1 MDNQLKVPC
10 QKEKLRDVRH
20 FVESF
25 LQRHG
30 VSEIEAGEM
39 VLAVDEVCANLM
51 IHSHQCNPR
60 KHIGV
65 KINMLKDRQVQ
76 FEISDY
82 GVGFN
87 FCRYKEPTLEA
98 IIKKKKKG
106 GVGLILVKRIM
117 DSMEFIRK
125 ANRNVYRMVK
135 KVNAAET

>member
-1 MDNQLKVPC
+1 MNNQLKVPC
-10 QKEKLRDVRH
+10 RKEKLKDVRQ
-20 FVESF
+20 FVEQF
-25 LQRHG
+25 LQQRG

-65 KINMLKDRQVQ
+65 KIKMINHDQVQ

-87 FCRYKEPTLEA
+87 FCRYKEPSLED
-98 IIKKKKKG
+98 IIKEKKKG
-106 GVGLILVKRIM
+106 GVGLMLVKRIM

-135 KVNAAET
+135 RVHSV

>member
-10 QKEKLRDVRH
+10 RKEKLKEVRI
-20 FVESF
+20 FVEKL
-25 LQRHG
+25 LQKHG
-30 VSEIEAGEM
+30 ISELEAGEM

-51 IHSHQCNPR
+51 IHSHNCNPK

-65 KINMLKDRQVQ
+65 RINVMKGQEVV
-76 FEISDY
+76 FEITDY

-87 FCRYKEPTLEA
+87 FCRYKEPSLDD
-98 IIKKKKKG
+98 IIKEKKKG

-117 DSMEFIRK
+117 DNMEFIRK

-135 KVNAAET
+135 KLRVA

>member
-1 MDNQLKVPC
+1 MDSQLKVPC
-10 QKEKLRDVRH
+10 RKEKLKDVRC
-20 FVESF
+20 FVEKF
-25 LQRHG
+25 LQKHG

-65 KINMLKDRQVQ
+65 KIMMVDHSEVQ

-87 FCRYKEPTLEA
+87 FCRYKEPSLED
-98 IIKKKKKG
+98 IIKEKKKG
-106 GVGLILVKRIM
+106 GVGLILVRRIM
-117 DSMEFIRK
+117 DNMEFIRK

-135 KVNAAET
+135 KVSLT

>member
-10 QKEKLRDVRH
+10 QKEKLKEVRL
-20 FVESF
+20 FVEQL
-25 LQRHG
+25 LQKH
-30 VSEIEAGEM
+30 EIPDIEAGEM

-51 IHSHQCNPR
+51 IHSHNCNP
-60 KHIGV
+60 KKSIGV
-65 KINMLKDRQVQ
+65 KINVRKDQEVV
-76 FEISDY
+76 FEITDY

-87 FCRYKEPTLEA
+87 FCRYKEPSLED
-98 IIKKKKKG
+98 IIKEKKKG

-135 KVNAAET
+135 KIKIA